1 MYHKRILNILRPI
14 AILLTMVSAARAQK
28 NNPAIVAIKNVHII
42 TMTAPNRTT
51 QPVTVVIQNNTIHS
65 IDGPIPAGAKTIDVK
80 NKWLTPRLIGI
91 HVHVPGDFNLAA
103 RHPAT
108 WLGLESLTGTI
119 EKGKI
124 ADLVILD
131 ENPLTDITNTRKIAG
146 V

>member
-1 MYHKRILNILRPI
+1 MYHKRLLNILRTI
-14 AILLTMVSAARAQK
+14 TILLTMVSAARAQK
-28 NNPAIVAIKNVHII
+28 NNPAIVAIKNVQII

-65 IDGPIPAGAKTIDVK
+65 VDGPIPAGAKTIDVK
-80 NKWLTPRLIGI
+80 NKWLTPPLIGI
-91 HVHVPGDFNLAA
+91 HVHVPLAA
-103 RHPAT
+103 WLPAT

-131 ENPLTDITNTRKIAG
+131 KKPLTDITNTRKIAG